1 MNIKVVKTEQIS
13 DGTERWLVTLPE
25 KNFRDFGFLLEALEG
40 VGIHRKSREGENL
53 MEVDVAVGMRDEL
66 TALLHD
72 LKDFN

>member
-1 MNIKVVKTEQIS
+1 MDIKVVRTEQIS
-13 DGTERWLVTLPE
+13 AGTERWLVSLPA

-40 VGIHRKSREGENL
+40 VGIHRKSAAGDNL
-53 MEVDVAVGMRDEL
+53 MEVDVAVGRKDEL